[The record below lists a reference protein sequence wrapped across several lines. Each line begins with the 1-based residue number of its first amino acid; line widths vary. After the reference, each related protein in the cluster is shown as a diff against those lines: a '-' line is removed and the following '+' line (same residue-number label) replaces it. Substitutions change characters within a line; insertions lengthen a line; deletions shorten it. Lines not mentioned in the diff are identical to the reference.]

1 VRDYFWWAKYSMSTA
16 ASAASTF
23 SGHGQAPA
31 WPRPPW
37 RSLPVNFKKLY
48 HGGHRGKTGGHG
60 FISKRT
66 VVSVCIRVLSGSV
79 FRANSSC
86 PTLRSLKRFD
96 RSGSHR
102 ASRGP
107 RTRQKDLD
115 RRCDDERQ
123 QHGNQDA
130 ANDGDR
136 QWLKHLRSGAER
148 ERKWQ
153 HAGHG
158 RQRRHHDG
166 PEPSS
171 TRLDRGFFRRKSNR
185 AELLV
190 CVEQ

>member
-1 VRDYFWWAKYSMSTA
+1 KYWMSTA

-23 SGHGQAPA
+23 SGPGQALESL
-31 WPRPPW
+31 RSPW
-37 RSLPVNFKKLY
+37 RSPRAKLKKLD
-48 HGGHRGKTGGHG
+48 HGGHRGKTGGYG

-66 VVSVCIRVLSGSV
+66 VFSVCIRVLSGSV
-79 FRANSSC
+79 FRANSSRL
-86 PTLRSLKRFD
+86 TLRSLKRFD

-115 RRCDDERQ
+115 CRRDDERQ

-136 QWLKHLRSGAER
+136 QWLKHLRAGTER

-153 HAGHG
+153 HAGHCC
-158 RQRRHHDG
+158 QSCHHDG
-166 PEPSS
+166 PKPSPAC
-171 TRLDRGFFRRKSNR
+171 LDRGFFRRKSNR

-190 CVEQ
+190 